1 MTKMGIL
8 NRHKSSKTLLYE
20 TSIYERFENWFE
32 NLGAIEELKDR
43 INAATGDYQK
53 GLIKESREKD
63 FLRTFIVMCE
73 LACQNICAK
82 NTEKDGL
89 TNSVRDV
96 IGSVIGD
103 IIFETTDIK
112 KLNEILQ
119 NFEKEETY
127 KDKFPQWIKDRR
139 NGKVWI
145 LDTFVDHTIKRV
157 VSKLKEEEIEE
168 IPEEWRMTY
177 GENAKYDFALFSGV
191 SLAEVES
198 MLAYGISRTY
208 LHNILYGFIMLRLL
222 IDALKDDLYI
232 TWLGDEELFTGY
244 SGVNHFFDGIIILE
258 EEDKKNPWLLKCIS
272 TYYNPSDAIE
282 SIETKLADIGVKKC
296 IIFLPTYPSQNAM
309 RHSLYTYAYKKHE
322 KIIILYL
329 HDLYRLV
336 EMNNNEIKGYLMRKV
351 IR

>member
-1 MTKMGIL
+1 MGIL
-8 NRHKSSKTLLYE
+8 NRHKSTKTLLYE
-20 TSIYERFENWFE
+20 TSIYERFEDWFE

-43 INAATGDYQK
+43 INAATEDYQRQ
-53 GLIKESREKD
+53 LIKESRKKD

-73 LACQNICAK
+73 LACQNIYTED
-82 NTEKDGL
+82 TEKKGL
-89 TNSVRDV
+89 TDSVSDV
-96 IGSVIGD
+96 IGSIIGD

-119 NFEKEETY
+119 NFEKEY
-127 KDKFPQWIKDRR
+127 KKDFTHWINDRR
-139 NGKVWI
+139 SGKVWI
-145 LDTFVDHTIKRV
+145 LDTFVDYTIKKV
-157 VSKLKEEEIEE
+157 VSKLKRDDIKE
-168 IPEEWRMTY
+168 IPKEWRMTY

-191 SLAEVES
+191 SLPEVES

-232 TWLGDEELFTGY
+232 TWLGDEELFAGY

-336 EMNNNEIKGYLMRKV
+336 EMNNNEIRGYLMRKV

>member
-1 MTKMGIL
+1 MGIL
-8 NRHKSSKTLLYE
+8 NRHKSTKKLLYE
-20 TSIYERFENWFE
+20 TRIYERFENWFE

-43 INAATGDYQK
+43 IKAATGDYQRE
-53 GLIKESREKD
+53 LIKESRKKD

-73 LACQNICAK
+73 LACQNIYTED
-82 NTEKDGL
+82 TEKKGL
-89 TNSVRDV
+89 TNSVSDV

-103 IIFETTDIK
+103 IIVGTADIK

-127 KDKFPQWIKDRR
+127 KDEFSPWIKDRR

-168 IPEEWRMTY
+168 IPKEWRMTY

-208 LHNILYGFIMLRLL
+208 LHNILYGFIMLRIL

-232 TWLGDEELFTGY
+232 TWLGDEELFTVY

-309 RHSLYTYAYKKHE
+309 RHSLYAYAYKKHE
-322 KIIILYL
+322 KIIILFL
-329 HDLYRLV
+329 HDLYRMV
-336 EMNNNEIKGYLMRKV
+336 EMKDNEIKGYLMRKV